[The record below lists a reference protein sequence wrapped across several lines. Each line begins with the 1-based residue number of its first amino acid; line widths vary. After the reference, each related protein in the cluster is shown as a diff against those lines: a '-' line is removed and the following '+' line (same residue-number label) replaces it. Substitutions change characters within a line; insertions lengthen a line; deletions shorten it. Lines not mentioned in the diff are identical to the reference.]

1 MEEGFTPLDVSGAPL
16 IAGET
21 ERRIEELAPS
31 LDKAITITV
40 VGATSGARE
49 GVAISVARKAERPLV
64 RIDLERCKNYLEQP
78 WELIRELRMSGALP
92 FVINVASSQEDP
104 QQKIQ
109 VLTLGSALAT
119 LPVPVLVGG
128 ADRRALS
135 GLLGSDRPSATVK
148 VGRTNLDERF

>member
-1 MEEGFTPLDVSGAPL
+1 
-16 IAGET
+16 
-21 ERRIEELAPS
+21 
-31 LDKAITITV
+31 
-40 VGATSGARE
+40 
-49 GVAISVARKAERPLV
+49 
-64 RIDLERCKNYLEQP
+64 
-78 WELIRELRMSGALP
+78 MSGALP

-148 VGRTNLDERF
+148 VGRTNLDERIRSWEEHLMSKRLGR